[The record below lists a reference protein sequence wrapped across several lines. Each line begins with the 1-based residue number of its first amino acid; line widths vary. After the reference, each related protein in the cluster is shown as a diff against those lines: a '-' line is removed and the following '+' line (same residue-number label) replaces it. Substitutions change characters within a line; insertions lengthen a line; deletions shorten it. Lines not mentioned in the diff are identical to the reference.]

1 MNVSATE
8 TVAERVR
15 LVRAAIHRAEARS
28 TRGPSSVRLVA
39 VTKSV
44 PVERMREGIEAG
56 LSIFGEN
63 RLQEAQAKMAALASA
78 PVRWHFIGHLQR
90 RKVRAVIGRFELIHS
105 VDTVELAGEINR
117 RAGDAGLCQDILLEV
132 NIGGEPTKSGF
143 QPDALIGMIPE
154 LAGLS
159 HVHIK
164 GLMAIPP
171 LAAEAELARPYFRSL
186 REVARQIGQLR
197 LPSVE
202 MAELSMG
209 MSNDYEVAIEEGATL
224 VRVGTALFGVRPL

>member
-28 TRGPSSVRLVA
+28 KRAPGSVRLVA

-44 PVERMREGIEAG
+44 PVERMQEGVEAG
-56 LSIFGEN
+56 LSLFGEN
-63 RLQEAQAKMAALASA
+63 RLQEAQVKMAALASA
-78 PVRWHFIGHLQR
+78 SVRWHFIGHLQR

-105 VDTVELAGEINR
+105 VDTVELAGEIDR

-132 NIGGEPTKSGF
+132 NVGAEPTKSGF
-143 QPDALIGMIPE
+143 QPDALMGMMPE
-154 LAGLS
+154 LAALS
-159 HVHIK
+159 HVRIR

-171 LAAEAELARPYFRSL
+171 PAAEAELSRPYFRCL
-186 REVARQIGQLR
+186 RELARRIGLLQ
-197 LPSVE
+197 LPSVG
-202 MAELSMG
+202 MTELSMG

-224 VRVGTALFGVRPL
+224 VRVGTALFGVRPR